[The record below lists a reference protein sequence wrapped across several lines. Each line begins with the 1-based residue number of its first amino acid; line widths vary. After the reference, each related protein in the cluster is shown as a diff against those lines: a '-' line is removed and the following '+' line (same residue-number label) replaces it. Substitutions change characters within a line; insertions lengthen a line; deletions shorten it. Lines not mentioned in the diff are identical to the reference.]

1 MSWRLDLV
9 IFDADGVLFESA
21 ESNIAY
27 YNAIFKI
34 IGEPA
39 LSLREEH
46 DCVFMAAS
54 QVFALRANGDAAR
67 VAQMQ
72 QIGSKLEFTPFFELL
87 RPPFPLRPFLA
98 ELKRRYRL
106 GLATNRSATIPAVLE
121 YLEIADLFQA
131 VASARDKI
139 APKPAPDMLKLCLE
153 RAGARPE
160 AAVYVGDS
168 TFDQQA
174 AAAAG
179 ISFIGLGNQ
188 VRCGNLIERLSD
200 LPAALEKLSDP
211 SPSTPSR

>member
-1 MSWRLDLV
+1 MNLRLEFV

-39 LSLREEH
+39 LSPQEEH

-72 QIGSKLEFTPFFELL
+72 QIGSKLDFTQFFQLL

-121 YLEIADLFQA
+121 YLEIADLFDA

-139 APKPAPDMLKLCLE
+139 APKPAPDMLELCLE

-160 AAVYVGDS
+160 ASVYVGDS
-168 TFDQQA
+168 SFDQQA
-174 AAAAG
+174 AAAAR
-179 ISFIGLGNQ
+179 IHFIGLGNQ

-211 SPSTPSR
+211 PPIV